1 MWSGFVLAFNGA
13 GGKINYLGPKII
25 IFTGLD
31 IIISCGQIRRSSAD
45 SEFRASELET
55 SKY

>member
-31 IIISCGQIRRSSAD
+31 IIISCGQIRRSSA
-45 SEFRASELET
+45 EFRASELET